1 MLVANGDRMR
11 HFAALAVLLPLLFLL
26 ASGCPQAQQEPA
38 SPQVAPAATATMPDG
53 TVISLEMASTKEQ
66 IIRGLSGREE
76 LCAECG
82 MLFVF
87 SEPAP
92 RGFWMRG
99 MRFPL
104 DMVFMD
110 GNYLVVNAAENV
122 PPCAGECLVIH
133 SQGSAKYVLEV
144 NAGFARAHGIS
155 TGAAIIVSD

>member
-104 DMVFMD
+104 DIVFLD
-110 GNYLVVNAAENV
+110 SNYTVLNMAEEV
-122 PPCAGECLVIH
+122 PPCAGECLVVH
-133 SQGSAKYVLEV
+133 SQGPAKYVLEV
-144 NAGFARAHGIS
+144 NGGFARAHGLVANAS
-155 TGAAIIVSD
+155 LRVGA